1 MKNISEE
8 NKEIFMSEEKM
19 QNDFLNLEDD
29 SDPDV
34 VDVSGK
40 ILFYCCKIA

>member
-19 QNDFLNLEDD
+19 QNDFLNLEDE

-40 ILFYCCKIA
+40 YCLFVAK